1 MKQQLR
7 EKYKQL
13 RKNIPNKTIQSS
25 KIADKIRNHTSY
37 QQSDHIAFYY
47 SCGSE
52 VDTKA
57 MIQQAL
63 LDHKHVY
70 LPKVI
75 NKEEME
81 FYEVKSLDEI
91 IHRNALGILEPE
103 ARVRAEKIEV
113 MIIPGLCFDEKG
125 NRLGYGGG
133 YYDRYL
139 QDKEIYK
146 IGICFDEQ
154 LSDEAIEINKYD
166 IQMDEVITMKG
177 NFRKEN
183 VIEEVKQGVAQLL
196 AKDDSGHGMDHIEHV
211 LELSL
216 RFCEKEK
223 ADKEITALIALLH
236 DVDDYKLFGMENAQ
250 KLTNA
255 KRIMSE
261 AKISHETQTRVLESL
276 ACIGYSKALKGIRP
290 LTIEGKIV
298 SDADMCDAIG
308 TRGILRAYTY
318 SMKKGKPFFN
328 KEIFPAEDMDADRYT
343 QKCADSSC
351 NHFFEKLLKLKGM
364 MMTEAGKEEAKH
376 RHEIMVSFLYH
387 YFEEENVP
395 EWKEYLD
402 HYLEKSI

>member
-47 SCGSE
+47 SYGSE

-81 FYEVKSLDEI
+81 FYEIKSLDEI

-103 ARVRAEKIEV
+103 ASVRAEKIEV

-125 NRLGYGGG
+125 DRLGYGGG

-183 VIEEVKQGVAQLL
+183 VIEEVEQGVAQLL

-223 ADKEITALIALLH
+223 ADKEITALIA
-236 DVDDYKLFGMENAQ
+236 F
-250 KLTNA
+250 
-255 KRIMSE
+255 S
-261 AKISHETQTRVLESL
+261 
-276 ACIGYSKALKGIRP
+276 
-290 LTIEGKIV
+290 
-298 SDADMCDAIG
+298 ADCW
-308 TRGILRAYTY
+308 
-318 SMKKGKPFFN
+318 
-328 KEIFPAEDMDADRYT
+328 
-343 QKCADSSC
+343 Q
-351 NHFFEKLLKLKGM
+351 
-364 MMTEAGKEEAKH
+364 
-376 RHEIMVSFLYH
+376 
-387 YFEEENVP
+387 
-395 EWKEYLD
+395 W
-402 HYLEKSI
+402 